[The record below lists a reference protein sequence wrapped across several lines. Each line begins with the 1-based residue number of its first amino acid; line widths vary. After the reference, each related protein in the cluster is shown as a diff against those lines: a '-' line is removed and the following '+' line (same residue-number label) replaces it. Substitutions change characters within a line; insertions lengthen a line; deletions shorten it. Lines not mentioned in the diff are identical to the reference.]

1 MASILLVDDHED
13 FGNHFVEIVTKLG
26 HDCMYSRCLGEANQ
40 IIDSAC
46 FDIVFLDVSLP
57 DGNGLDFISRVLNT
71 SCKPEVAVISA
82 SGDTES
88 ASRALR
94 AGAWDY
100 LLKPIKFREL
110 QTFIERTLRLRDS
123 KNLLR
128 SKAQFDR
135 GSIVGNSPLLEHC
148 LDQMALAAQSDANV
162 LIIGE
167 TGTGKELFAQAIHE
181 NSPRSKEEFIVVD
194 CTNLPRTLAESLLF
208 GHEKGSFTGAHEARE
223 GLFKQANGGAIFLDE
238 IGDLDLDIQK
248 SFLRVLQEKRFRPI
262 SSKKEIASDFRVIA
276 ATNRDREH
284 MIAQGQFRS
293 DLYYRLRTH
302 TICLPPLRERISD
315 IPLLVE
321 HYLDRIHR
329 SHPGVRK
336 RVSKDYMDVLMRYEW
351 PGNVRELVN
360 VIQSSVQNA
369 MTEEVL
375 NPYHFPI
382 EIRMATLSRKM
393 ERASCDKDGCRNFE
407 SMIPLPGKGEPLPSF
422 KEVRNAAIQSLE
434 RMYLEE
440 LYSACS
446 GSIEKACKISKLS
459 RARLYEILQKHN
471 FSLKRK

>member
-13 FGNHFVEIVTKLG
+13 FGSHFREIVTKLG
-26 HDCMYSRCLGEANQ
+26 HECTYSRCLGEANSV
-40 IIDSAC
+40 IDTTC

-57 DGNGLDFISRVLNT
+57 DGNGLDFISRVLST
-71 SCKPEVAVISA
+71 SCKPEVAVISS

-100 LLKPIKFREL
+100 LLKPIKFRDL
-110 QTFIERTLRLRDS
+110 QIFIERTLRLRDS

-128 SKAQFDR
+128 SKAHFDR
-135 GSIVGNSPLLEHC
+135 KEIVGESPLLAQC
-148 LDQMALAAQSDANV
+148 LDQVALAAQSDANV

-167 TGTGKELFAQAIHE
+167 TGTGKELFAQAIHD
-181 NSPRSKEEFIVVD
+181 NSPRSDKEFIVVD

-262 SSKKEIASDFRVIA
+262 SSKREIVSDFRVIA
-276 ATNRDREH
+276 ATNRNLEQ
-284 MIAQGQFRS
+284 MIAQGLFRS

-302 TICLPPLRERISD
+302 TIYLPPLRERASD
-315 IPLLVE
+315 IPLIVE
-321 HYLDRIHR
+321 HYLERIHQAN
-329 SHPGVRK
+329 PEVRK

-360 VIQSSVQNA
+360 VLQSSVQNA

-393 ERASCDKDGCRNFE
+393 ERVSCDRVPERTFDPGI
-407 SMIPLPGKGEPLPSF
+407 SLPVRGEGLPSF
-422 KEVRNAAIQSLE
+422 KEVRNAAIQSMEKL
-434 RMYLEE
+434 YLEE
-440 LYSACS
+440 LFNECG

-459 RARLYEILQKHN
+459 RARLYEVMQKHN